1 MPKLFFTILLLLYG
15 HLLIAIEQQELL
27 KKIVLINEQGRRTV
41 VNVETIISIKH
52 VQVNSTKNWLTSVIE
67 LNCNSEKT
75 ITNYKCS
82 AAYIV
87 EEAEKIGVR
96 FTKLHDGQYYNPKYN
111 SEVLGLETQ
120 SSIYLKNKSNA
131 KGLKSN
137 DFSQNSRTGKILIT
151 EEVHLNVSKRVL
163 PKIKK
168 GFLNSGFRKIGT
180 KGLGVLGGIFIAAA
194 EASAAEEKL
203 EYYQKSSLENFGVQ
217 NELISEYQKIQYLEG
232 EIPANPFA
240 ILHLANDLV
249 RGETCN
255 NFAITKLENR
265 LMDTIDI
272 QNNISELEF
281 DDFCTTHLR
290 NLNSA
295 YHPELGELTS
305 LKFSILLR
313 LNETRNH
320 YAMEDEEDE
329 KEDIK
334 DFGWL
339 FLVLLIISGAI
350 ALDIHWI
357 KSRP

>member
-1 MPKLFFTILLLLYG
+1 MSRLFFTIALLLYG
-15 HLLIAIEQQELL
+15 HELIAIEQQELF

-41 VNVETIISIKH
+41 VNVEAIIGIKH
-52 VQVNSTKNWLTSVIE
+52 INVNSTKNWLTTVIE

-87 EEAEKIGVR
+87 EEAEKIGVG
-96 FTKLHDGQYYNPKYN
+96 FTKLHDGQYYNSKYN

-151 EEVHLNVSKRVL
+151 EEDYLNVSKRAL

-168 GFLNSGFRKIGT
+168 GFLSSGFRKIGA
-180 KGLGVLGGIFIAAA
+180 KGLGVLGGIFIVAA

-203 EYYQKSSLENFGVQ
+203 EFYQKSSLENFDLQ
-217 NELISEYQKIQYLEG
+217 RKLISEYQKIQYLEG
-232 EIPANPFA
+232 EIPANYFA
-240 ILHLANDLV
+240 ISHLANDLAL
-249 RGETCN
+249 GTTCN
-255 NFAITKLENR
+255 YFALTNFKNR
-265 LMDTIDI
+265 LIDTTDI
-272 QNNISELEF
+272 QNNISGLEF
-281 DDFCTTHLR
+281 EDFCAKHLY
-290 NLNSA
+290 NPNSA
-295 YHPELGELTS
+295 YHPELEELTP
-305 LKFSILLR
+305 LKFSILLL
-313 LNETRNH
+313 LNENKNQDS
-320 YAMEDEEDE
+320 MEVEEE
-329 KEDIK
+329 EIK

-339 FLVLLIISGAI
+339 FLVLLIILGAI
-350 ALDIHWI
+350 ALDFHWI